1 MVDPAREP
9 LVCVAVVAAPH
20 GVRGAL
26 RLRCFTERP
35 ESVASYGP
43 VYDAS
48 GTRLFSLTVRGA
60 ARDGVIVT
68 ADGVTDR
75 TAAERLRGLR
85 LHVPRSALPA
95 TGEDE
100 FYVEDLVGLEAIR
113 PDGAP
118 IGRIAA
124 VSNFGAGDV
133 VELAA
138 RDGAT
143 LTLPFTKDCFPEID
157 LAARRVVCRPPAEVA
172 AEGPR

>member
-1 MVDPAREP
+1 MVDRAREP

-43 VYDAS
+43 VYDEN
-48 GTRLFSLTVRGA
+48 GTRLFSLEVRGA

-68 ADGVTDR
+68 AEGVNDR
-75 TAAERLRGLR
+75 NAAERLRGMR

-100 FYVEDLVGLEAIR
+100 FYVEDLVGLEAVL
-113 PDGAP
+113 PDGARL
-118 IGRIAA
+118 GRIAA

-138 RDGAT
+138 GDGAT
-143 LTLPFTKDCFPEID
+143 LTLPFTRDCFPEID
-157 LAARRVVCRPPAEVA
+157 LAARRVVCSPPAETLV
-172 AEGPR
+172 EPPR

>member
-1 MVDPAREP
+1 MVDRTREP

-35 ESVASYGP
+35 ENVARYGP
-43 VYDAS
+43 VYDES
-48 GTRLFSLTVRGA
+48 GTRLFRLAVVGA

-68 ADGVTDR
+68 AEGVTDR
-75 TAAERLRGLR
+75 DAAERLRGVR
-85 LHVPRSALPA
+85 LHVPRSALPE

-100 FYVEDLVGLEAIR
+100 FYVADLVGLEAVL
-113 PDGAP
+113 PDGARF
-118 IGRIAA
+118 GRIAA

-138 RDGAT
+138 ADGAT
-143 LTLPFTKDCFPEID
+143 LTLPFTRDCFPEID
-157 LAARRVVCRPPAEVA
+157 VAARRVVCRPPAEVA
-172 AEGPR
+172 VEPPR

>member
-1 MVDPAREP
+1 MVDRAREP

-43 VYDAS
+43 VFDAN
-48 GTRLFSLTVRGA
+48 GARLFRIDVRGA

-68 ADGVTDR
+68 AEGVHDR
-75 TAAERLRGLR
+75 DAAERLRGVR

-95 TGEDE
+95 TGDDE
-100 FYVEDLVGLEAIR
+100 FYVEDLVGLDAVL

-118 IGRIAA
+118 LGRIAA

-133 VELAA
+133 VELESG
-138 RDGAT
+138 DGAT
-143 LTLPFTKDCFPEID
+143 LTLPFTRACFPEID

-172 AEGPR
+172 VEPPR